1 MHCQNYLFRE
11 KLPKIF
17 IFSLWEGKVAT
28 RKITNPWM
36 ATTLQIILSNYSKT
50 EVHNA
55 EEFGLFC
62 LALPKKILHLKD
74 KICTRGKNSK
84 IRLTG
89 LATANTYGDILP
101 ILVIGKSNTPRCF
114 KHVKKLPCCYRAQK
128 ACYGF
133 TTLQRVGKG
142 TWKKMGRS
150 QWSLITAQHI
160 QK

>member
-55 EEFGLFC
+55 EEFGLFY

-101 ILVIGKSNTPRCF
+101 ILVTGKSNTPRCF
-114 KHVKKLPCCYRAQK
+114 KHVKNYLVVIEHRKH
-128 ACYGF
+128 
-133 TTLQRVGKG
+133 V
-142 TWKKMGRS
+142 MDS
-150 QWSLITAQHI
+150 QLFKEWVRELERKWEGHNDHW
-160 QK
+160 